1 MPAGNL
7 ADRWGE
13 WLLSPVR
20 VYNRIPTGVAGFLV
34 LLLFLTAS
42 WMITRWIMDEARGL
56 DDFTIDPT
64 QVRCSARPEWL
75 DMSSDTASDI
85 MSRVRGTL
93 SRFRNQS
100 IFNDKFL
107 QLLREDLGRGCPWV
121 EVVVAAEREF
131 PSQLKVRLRL
141 RRPASVVYRRS
152 TGYYVDSRGVI
163 IDAFSIS
170 RKENIAA
177 AGLPV
182 IRGADLSAPP
192 RVGRMFQDDA
202 LREGA
207 AVGTEILDLARLLG
221 PLMVPIKSIDVSG
234 YGRGRPDDVILITE
248 GNTRLLWG
256 RSARHAAY
264 RGIDPSL
271 EEKANNLEK
280 VLADRPGL
288 KGVAEVT
295 LTFQKPSYSLRTDGI
310 TGN

>member
-1 MPAGNL
+1 MPAGL
-7 ADRWGE
+7 
-13 WLLSPVR
+13 
-20 VYNRIPTGVAGFLV
+20 AGFLV
-34 LLLFLTAS
+34 LFLFLSAS
-42 WMITRWIMDEARGL
+42 WMIVRWIMDEARGL
-56 DDFTIDPT
+56 DEFTIDPT

-100 IFNDKFL
+100 IFNDRFL
-107 QLLREDLGRGCPWV
+107 QLLREDLARGCPWV

-141 RRPASVVYRRS
+141 RRPASVFYRRS
-152 TGYYVDSRGVI
+152 TGFYVDSRGVV
-163 IDAFSIS
+163 IDAFPIS
-170 RKENIAA
+170 RRENIAA

-192 RVGRMFQDDA
+192 RPGQVFQDEA

-207 AVGTEILDLARLLG
+207 AVGTEILGLARLLG
-221 PLMVPIKSIDVSG
+221 SRMVPIESIDVSG
-234 YGRGRPDDVILITE
+234 YGRGRPDDVVLITE

-256 RSARHAAY
+256 RSARHAEY

-271 EEKANNLEK
+271 EEKADNLGK
-280 VLADRPGL
+280 VLAARPGL

-295 LTFQKPSYSLRTDGI
+295 LTFRKPSYSLKIDGVTDS
-310 TGN
+310 